1 MLPEMISLADEVLV
15 YDNSISLCTP
25 LLVFGKIADECM
37 VLNRDLQGKE
47 LATWVY
53 SNITLP
59 LEDNGT
65 ACLILDE
72 TLTEAILHLNYT

>member
-1 MLPEMISLADEVLV
+1 MYGSKPW
-15 YDNSISLCTP
+15 
-25 LLVFGKIADECM
+25 
-37 VLNRDLQGKE
+37 QGKE

-72 TLTEAILHLNYT
+72 TLTEVVLHLNYP